1 MRFKLFCFN
10 SVSHVHPLI
19 PSCTE
24 MEMHS
29 LCVSYKVQRHTVMT
43 QTVFKCESV
52 KDFSMTRVIFDQA
65 SNECVM
71 YVSCMY
77 YECIRN
83 VL

>member
-1 MRFKLFCFN
+1 
-10 SVSHVHPLI
+10 
-19 PSCTE
+19 
-24 MEMHS
+24 
-29 LCVSYKVQRHTVMT
+29 MT

-71 YVSCMY
+71 YVSCVY